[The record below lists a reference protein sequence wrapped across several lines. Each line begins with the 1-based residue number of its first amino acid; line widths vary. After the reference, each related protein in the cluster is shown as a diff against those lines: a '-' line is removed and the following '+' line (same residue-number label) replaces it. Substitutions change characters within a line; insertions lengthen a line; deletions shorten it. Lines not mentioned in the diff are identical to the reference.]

1 MFAYLHFLQNG
12 MSCLK
17 SNDDFQLITP
27 KEIEDCAFRFYDMLA
42 DRQTEDGKLPMG
54 YLEHSDG
61 YNVADGGQITLA
73 IAQSLPYITDYAR
86 KENIRNSVHDSSTG
100 QKRFI

>member
-1 MFAYLHFLQNG
+1 
-12 MSCLK
+12 
-17 SNDDFQLITP
+17 
-27 KEIEDCAFRFYDMLA
+27 MLA

-86 KENIRNSVHDSSTG
+86 KEKYQETLFTIPQLGR
-100 QKRFI
+100 KRFI